1 MDFVEFQT
9 MSKPL
14 EFLGTSR
21 EDLREFPAPVRFAIG
36 RELRSVQQGLMPT
49 DFKPMST
56 VGKGVYEIRIHL
68 EGAWRAMYVAKF
80 EEAVFV
86 LHVFQKKTQQT
97 PKEDPEL
104 AAKLYRMIGE

>member
-1 MDFVEFQT
+1 MRLIEFQT

-21 EDLREFPAPVRFAIG
+21 ADLREFPSAVRVAIG
-36 RELRSVQQGLMPT
+36 QELREVQRGSMPS
-49 DFKPMST
+49 DFKPMPV
-56 VGKGVYEIRIHL
+56 VGKGVYEIRVHL

-80 EEAVFV
+80 AEAVYV

-97 PKEDPEL
+97 PKEDLEL
-104 AAKLYRMIGE
+104 AAKRYRMIGE

>member
-1 MDFVEFQT
+1 METQ
-9 MSKPL
+9 KPL

-21 EDLREFPAPVRFAIG
+21 SDLREFPDAVRLAIG
-36 RELRSVQQGLMPT
+36 RELQEVQRGFMPS

-56 VGKGVYEIRIHL
+56 VGKGVYEIRVHL

-80 EEAVFV
+80 EEAVYV

-97 PKEDPEL
+97 AKDDLKL
-104 AAKLYRMIGE
+104 AAQRYRMIGE

>member
-1 MDFVEFQT
+1 MP
-9 MSKPL
+9 KPL

-21 EDLREFPAPVRFAIG
+21 SDLREFPAPVRLAIG
-36 RELRSVQQGLMPT
+36 RELLNVQEGLMPT

-56 VGKGVYEIRIHL
+56 VGKGAYEIRIHL

-80 EEAVFV
+80 AEAVYV

-97 PKEDPEL
+97 SKEDIET
-104 AAKLYRMIGE
+104 ARRNYKSIGI

>member
-1 MDFVEFQT
+1 
-9 MSKPL
+9 MSKPV

-36 RELRSVQQGLMPT
+36 QELRNVQEGLMPT

-80 EEAVFV
+80 EQAVYV

-97 PKEDPEL
+97 SKED
-104 AAKLYRMIGE
+104 IGTARRNYKSIGV